1 MSKPKPPRIKRSSF
15 GTWYVHFTEGK
26 RSQRQSLGT
35 KDQKEAETRLAG
47 WIEQRDLEEQ
57 LCADPTIAVILDTWY
72 DQWVDGQMQ
81 SQVRYPSVIKNLK
94 QYFGKMPVS
103 TVLRK
108 HSRDYADIRR
118 KGIIGRCPASESTI
132 RQEMTRLRAALRFMV
147 ERVEPKER
155 RLDPKLVPYVEK
167 PAPSPPRDKVLTRD
181 ELDSLYSY
189 CMEDRNRQIKGS
201 KERISREGRF
211 CIIAMETA
219 QRKSAIQEL
228 QWDQVDFTRMVIQFN
243 PRGRNQTSK
252 RRPALPISDR
262 LMVLLKT
269 AFEERTKDYVLD
281 SKTDVH
287 YGVKRIF
294 ADLGIEGAS
303 PHTFRHTWATHAI
316 EDGIS
321 ISKVAEFLGDSEET
335 VKENYKH
342 LQPDYLRD
350 VINRVKPT
358 AHSTLLPS

>member
-1 MSKPKPPRIKRSSF
+1 MSEQKPPRIKRSQH
-15 GTWYVHFTEGK
+15 GTWYVHYEEGG

-35 KDQKEAETRLAG
+35 KDQKEAESRLAG
-47 WIEQRDLEEQ
+47 WIEQRDLDEQ
-57 LCADPTIAVILDTWY
+57 LCADPTIEVILDTWY

-81 SQVRYPSVIKNLK
+81 SQARYPSVIRNLK
-94 QYFGKMPVS
+94 KFFGKMPVS

-108 HSRDYADIRR
+108 HSREYAEIRR

-155 RLDPKLVPYVEK
+155 RIDPKLVPYVEK
-167 PAPSPPRDKVLTRD
+167 PAPSPPRDRVFSRK
-181 ELDSLYSY
+181 ELREIHCY
-189 CMEDRNRQIKGS
+189 CLVDRNRQVKGS

-211 CIIAMETA
+211 CIIAKETA

-228 QWDQVDFTRMVIQFN
+228 TWDQVDFSREVIIFN
-243 PRGRNQTSK
+243 PRGRHQTSK
-252 RRPALPISDR
+252 RRPALPISDL
-262 LMVLLKT
+262 LMVLLKI
-269 AFEERTKDYVLD
+269 AYEERINDYVLD
-281 SKTDVH
+281 TKTDVH

-316 EDGIS
+316 EDGVP

-350 VINRVKPT
+350 VINRDNDT
-358 AHSTLLPS
+358 AQFVLQPS